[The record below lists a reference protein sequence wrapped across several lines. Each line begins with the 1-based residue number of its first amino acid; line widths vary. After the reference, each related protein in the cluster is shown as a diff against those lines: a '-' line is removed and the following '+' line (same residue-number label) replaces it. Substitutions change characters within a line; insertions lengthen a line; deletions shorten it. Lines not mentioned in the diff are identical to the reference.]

1 MPPPLVLSTL
11 PLLLKTPI
19 EAPSPLVLWR
29 LSSRMTLVCR
39 LVVAMSVIV
48 RLRHASN
55 FVDQPHHASILDP
68 PSLFAPAGCSMSC
81 RRHRRRLRPSSSAAA
96 ACCCAHCEEEH

>member
-68 PSLFAPAGCSMSC
+68 PSLFAPAGCSVAYNRTASAS
-81 RRHRRRLRPSSSAAA
+81 RRAAA
-96 ACCCAHCEEEH
+96 AQRLCNCC